1 MSGSQRQQPTL
12 AIIPSTHPRKSTCST
27 LHVQKKRDKLK
38 SRCSAA
44 DGGEGGSGGVGG
56 SSRARAN
63 SGNHSQNA
71 RTPVPGKA
79 RRAETAFSHTH
90 AHAHARPTN
99 HAVRNIPCCQNCTPL
114 SAFTLQPPHHHLPPP
129 SPNVSVRFVV
139 LCSSSYRS
147 DRPTTALLV
156 LAAEGLKRV
165 QVRVNVLY
173 FFFCFFFL
181 F

>member
-1 MSGSQRQQPTL
+1 MRDRDKKKQDRERCNDNGRNRDEALSGSQRQQPTL

-114 SAFTLQPPHHHLPPP
+114 SAFTLQPPSPPPPP
-129 SPNVSVRFVV
+129 S
-139 LCSSSYRS
+139 L
-147 DRPTTALLV
+147 T
-156 LAAEGLKRV
+156 
-165 QVRVNVLY
+165 
-173 FFFCFFFL
+173 
-181 F
+181 